1 MNYFVKNKEECMRDF
16 CDSLDSI
23 YNSNEVKEY
32 LIEYHKNYNFSFFI
46 GLSEEE
52 LEDLDKVISYKDMIV
67 LEDWRMCSGSKYYI
81 VRDLFKTGITLR
93 DIFSQLRN
101 NNELRELL
109 YNENNEDIILV
120 NVNKK
125 VDSDIHYELYFD
137 SCF

>member
-1 MNYFVKNKEECMRDF
+1 MNYFVENREECLKDF

-23 YNSNEVKEY
+23 YSNEDIKDY

-52 LEDLDKVISYKDMIV
+52 LEDLDKVISYENMII
-67 LEDWRMCSGSKYYI
+67 LEDWRMCNGSRYYI
-81 VRDLFKTGITLR
+81 VRDLFKNGITLR
-93 DIFSQLRN
+93 DIFNQLKY

-109 YNENNEDIILV
+109 YDKNNEDIILV

-125 VDSDIHYELYFD
+125 VSSNIHYELYFD

>member
-1 MNYFVKNKEECMRDF
+1 MNYFVENREECLKDF

-23 YNSNEVKEY
+23 YSNEDIKDY
-32 LIEYHKNYNFSFFI
+32 LIEYHKNYDFSFFI

-52 LEDLDKVISYKDMIV
+52 LEDLDKVISYENMII
-67 LEDWRMCSGSKYYI
+67 LEDWRMCNGSRYYI
-81 VRDLFKTGITLR
+81 VRDLFKNGITLR
-93 DIFSQLRN
+93 DIFNQLKY

-109 YNENNEDIILV
+109 YDKNNEDIILV

-125 VDSDIHYELYFD
+125 VSSNIHYELYFD

>member
-1 MNYFVKNKEECMRDF
+1 MLNYFVDNRDICMNDFNSSLYDIYDNKQVIDYL
-16 CDSLDSI
+16 LD
-23 YNSNEVKEY
+23 
-32 LIEYHKNYNFSFFI
+32 YHKKSFSFFI

-52 LEDLDKVISYKDMIV
+52 LEDLDKVISYKDSII

-93 DIFSQLRN
+93 DIFNQLKDN
-101 NNELRELL
+101 LELRELL

-120 NVNKK
+120 NINQKI
-125 VDSDIHYELYFD
+125 DSDIHYELFFD

>member
-1 MNYFVKNKEECMRDF
+1 MNYFVENREECLKDF
-16 CDSLDSI
+16 CESLDSI
-23 YNSNEVKEY
+23 YSNEDIKDY

-52 LEDLDKVISYKDMIV
+52 LEDLDKVISYENMII
-67 LEDWRMCSGSKYYI
+67 LEDWRMCNGSRYYI
-81 VRDLFKTGITLR
+81 VRDLFKNGITLR
-93 DIFSQLRN
+93 DIFNQLKY

-109 YNENNEDIILV
+109 YDKNNEDIILV

-125 VDSDIHYELYFD
+125 VSSNIHYELYFD

>member
-1 MNYFVKNKEECMRDF
+1 MNYFVKNKEECLKEFNRSCYD
-16 CDSLDSI
+16 I
-23 YNSNEVKEY
+23 YDNNEVIEY
-32 LIEYHKNYNFSFFI
+32 LIDYHKNYNFSFFI

-52 LEDLDKVISYKDMIV
+52 LEDLDKVISYRDMII
-67 LEDWRMCSGSKYYI
+67 LEDWRLVGGSNYYI

-93 DIFSQLRN
+93 DIFNQLRN

-120 NVNKK
+120 SVNKK
-125 VDSDIHYELYFD
+125 VDSDIHYQLYFD

>member
-1 MNYFVKNKEECMRDF
+1 MNYFVEDREECMRDF

-23 YNSNEVKEY
+23 YDSNEVKEY

-52 LEDLDKVISYKDMIV
+52 LEDLDKVISYEDKII
-67 LEDWRMCSGSKYYI
+67 LEDWRMCNGSRYYI
-81 VRDLFKTGITLR
+81 VRDLFKNGITLR
-93 DIFSQLRN
+93 DILNQLKN

-120 NVNKK
+120 SVNKK
-125 VDSDIHYELYFD
+125 VSSNIHYELYFD